1 MGEVALETLLG
12 KGAEETPGR
21 GRVAWL
27 AAMGWVGVYT
37 GTPPKVEGA
46 EKTAGRSEV
55 LWLAGKGGH
64 KDHPPPP
71 RGRCR
76 RDPRKGHGAGRG
88 VCVGGWMCVCHRDTP
103 PPWGKVQKRPQKGQG
118 ALACWKET
126 GRQGHPHLKKPP
138 PNLCQPKRAKAA
150 GGVHT
155 WGGWGGGGRKKI

>member
-1 MGEVALETLLG
+1 MALETLLG

-64 KDHPPPP
+64 KDHPPPHGEGAEETP
-71 RGRCR
+71 GRGMVL
-76 RDPRKGHGAGRG
+76 GG
-88 VCVGGWMCVCHRDTP
+88 VCV
-103 PPWGKVQKRPQKGQG
+103 
-118 ALACWKET
+118 
-126 GRQGHPHLKKPP
+126 
-138 PNLCQPKRAKAA
+138 
-150 GGVHT
+150 
-155 WGGWGGGGRKKI
+155 

>member
-88 VCVGGWMCVCHRDTP
+88 VCVRGWMCVCHRDPPPMGEGAEETPEGTGCPGLLEGDGETGTP
-103 PPWGKVQKRPQKGQG
+103 PPQK
-118 ALACWKET
+118 A
-126 GRQGHPHLKKPP
+126 PP
-138 PNLCQPKRAKAA
+138 KFMSA
-150 GGVHT
+150 
-155 WGGWGGGGRKKI
+155 